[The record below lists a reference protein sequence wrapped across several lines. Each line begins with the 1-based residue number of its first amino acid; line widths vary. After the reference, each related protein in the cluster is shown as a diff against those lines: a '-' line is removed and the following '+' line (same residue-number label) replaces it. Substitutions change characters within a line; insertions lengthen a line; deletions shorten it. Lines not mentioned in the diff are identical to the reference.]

1 VKVRLAMKNILRS
14 AAAVGGLAALT
25 IGLATPAVA
34 APNYSTDTMQVQ
46 APSAPKGPN
55 GYDRD
60 DRYPYHDFGIAK
72 HPYYDSLLPRPK
84 RSAGLL
90 PGESPGQVPLGPI
103 VGRR

>member
-1 VKVRLAMKNILRS
+1 MKNILRS
-14 AAAVGGLAALT
+14 AAAVSGFAALT
-25 IGLATPAVA
+25 IGLAAPAVA
-34 APNYSTDTMQVQ
+34 EPTYSADTVQ
-46 APSAPKGPN
+46 MDMPTAPKGPN

-84 RSAGLL
+84 RSAGVL